1 MAETLISPGVL
12 ARENDTSQITQGPV
26 TVGAAIIGPS
36 IKGPVEVPTLI
47 TSYSE
52 YLAVFGG
59 SVTSGSQ
66 QYSYLNQVAANN
78 YFRQG
83 GTTLLVTRVTSG
95 SFTSATSVDLYNGVE
110 VGGLEA
116 GFDLFTLINSNPS
129 TATVQSVVGAATVGG
144 GDGNLTVNYTVAT
157 EDIFLTD
164 AALTINPTQTAT
176 DIGTTAALATTG
188 NGTGATVIVSSTD
201 GVNITGAV
209 ISNVGTSGYV
219 AGEQITVTKAVMDA
233 DGSIGTVGDDLVITI
248 LQTNLSST
256 FTAVT
261 VNNPG
266 TNYRLGDVVTLA
278 SATIGGANDATFQP
292 LTAAAVENGIAFELS
307 TISQGAIMNNSG
319 SGLSGGG
326 LVSGSKDNVRWEITA
341 ANTDTGV
348 FSLAIR
354 RGDDENAQK
363 SVLETFNNV
372 SLDPLATNYIETV
385 IGNSYYG
392 DIQNDSGDFYIQEN
406 GSYVNRSK
414 YVYVSK
420 VNYPTPGYF
429 DNAGNAKIEFTG
441 SIPLVGSGSFN
452 SGSGELFHG
461 EALFNENI
469 SAVNTQGI
477 NAIDYTAS
485 INLLSNSD
493 DYQFNVLTAPGII
506 QEFNSSETNLL
517 VTTAEARRD
526 CLAII
531 DLRGYG
537 STIGNVVGASSGFDS
552 SYAATYWPWL
562 QLVDPDTGRVIW
574 SPASVL
580 IPGVYAFTDASSDPW
595 FAPAG
600 LTRGG
605 LGQVVR
611 AERKL
616 TSGNRD
622 SLYEANINPIATFP
636 QSGVV
641 VFGQKTLQ
649 KKASALDRVNVR
661 RLLIALKSF
670 IVQVSDNLVFEQNTI
685 ATRNNFLATVNP
697 YLESVQQRQG
707 LYAFRVVMDET
718 NNTPDVID
726 RNEMVGQ
733 IYLQPTKTAEF
744 IILDFN
750 VLPTGATFP
759 G

>member
-1 MAETLISPGVL
+1 
-12 ARENDTSQITQGPV
+12 
-26 TVGAAIIGPS
+26 
-36 IKGPVEVPTLI
+36 
-47 TSYSE
+47 
-52 YLAVFGG
+52 
-59 SVTSGSQ
+59 
-66 QYSYLNQVAANN
+66 
-78 YFRQG
+78 
-83 GTTLLVTRVTSG
+83 
-95 SFTSATSVDLYNGVE
+95 
-110 VGGLEA
+110 
-116 GFDLFTLINSNPS
+116 
-129 TATVQSVVGAATVGG
+129 
-144 GDGNLTVNYTVAT
+144 
-157 EDIFLTD
+157 
-164 AALTINPTQTAT
+164 
-176 DIGTTAALATTG
+176 
-188 NGTGATVIVSSTD
+188 
-201 GVNITGAV
+201 
-209 ISNVGTSGYV
+209 
-219 AGEQITVTKAVMDA
+219 
-233 DGSIGTVGDDLVITI
+233 
-248 LQTNLSST
+248 
-256 FTAVT
+256 
-261 VNNPG
+261 
-266 TNYRLGDVVTLA
+266 
-278 SATIGGANDATFQP
+278 
-292 LTAAAVENGIAFELS
+292 
-307 TISQGAIMNNSG
+307 MNNSG
-319 SGLSGGG
+319 SSLSGGG
-326 LVSGSKDNVRWEITA
+326 LVSGSQNNVRWEVTA
-341 ANTDTGV
+341 ANTNTGV

-441 SIPLVGSGSFN
+441 SIPVIGSGSFK
-452 SGSGELFHG
+452 SGTGELFHG

-526 CLAII
+526 CLSII

-622 SLYEANINPIATFP
+622 SLYEA
-636 QSGVV
+636 
-641 VFGQKTLQ
+641 
-649 KKASALDRVNVR
+649 R
-661 RLLIALKSF
+661 R
-670 IVQVSDNLVFEQNTI
+670 
-685 ATRNNFLATVNP
+685 RW
-697 YLESVQQRQG
+697 
-707 LYAFRVVMDET
+707 
-718 NNTPDVID
+718 
-726 RNEMVGQ
+726 
-733 IYLQPTKTAEF
+733 
-744 IILDFN
+744 
-750 VLPTGATFP
+750 
-759 G
+759 

>member
-66 QYSYLNQVAANN
+66 QHSYLNQIAANN

-95 SFTSATSVDLYNGVE
+95 SFTSAKSLNIYNEVE

-116 GFDLFTLINSNPS
+116 GFNLFSLINSNPS
-129 TATVQSVVGAATVGG
+129 TGTVGNVVGAATVGG
-144 GDGNLTVNYTVAT
+144 GNGDLTVNYTVAT
-157 EDIFLTD
+157 LDTFLTD
-164 AALTINPTQTAT
+164 AVLTIPSGVTANSA
-176 DIGTTAALATTG
+176 GTTAALATTG
-188 NGTGATVIVSSTD
+188 NGTGATVIVTGD
-201 GVNITGAV
+201 GADIVGAV
-209 ISNVGTSGYV
+209 ISNVGSSGYV
-219 AGEQITVTKAVMDA
+219 AGDTITVSQAAMNA
-233 DGSIGTVGDDLVITI
+233 DGGIGAVGGDLVIQIQQVDLKSTI
-248 LQTNLSST
+248 
-256 FTAVT
+256 TAVT

-266 TNYRLGDVVTLA
+266 TGYKLDDVVTIAAAVL
-278 SATIGGANDATFQP
+278 GGANDATFLP
-292 LTAAAVENGIAFELS
+292 LTAAAVENATAFELS

-319 SGLSGGG
+319 SMLSGGG
-326 LVSGSKDNVRWEITA
+326 LVSGSQNNVRWEVTA
-341 ANTDTGV
+341 RNADTGV

-354 RGDDENAQK
+354 RGDDENASK
-363 SVLETFNNV
+363 SILETFNNV

-392 DIQNDSGDFYIQEN
+392 DIQNDSGDYYIQQE
-406 GSYVNRSK
+406 GSYANRSK

-429 DNAGNAKIEFTG
+429 DNAGTAKSEFTA

-452 SGSGELFHG
+452 SGSGELFYG

-469 SAVNTQGI
+469 GASNTQGI
-477 NAIDYTAS
+477 SAIDYTAS

-493 DYQFNVLTAPGII
+493 DYQFNVIAAPGLI
-506 QEFNSSETNLL
+506 QEFHSTEINLL
-517 VTTAEARRD
+517 VTTAEARKD
-526 CLAII
+526 CLSII

-537 STIGNVVGASSGFDS
+537 STIGNVVGAASGFDS

-661 RLLIALKSF
+661 RLLIALKSY

-707 LYAFRVVMDET
+707 LYAFRVVMDES